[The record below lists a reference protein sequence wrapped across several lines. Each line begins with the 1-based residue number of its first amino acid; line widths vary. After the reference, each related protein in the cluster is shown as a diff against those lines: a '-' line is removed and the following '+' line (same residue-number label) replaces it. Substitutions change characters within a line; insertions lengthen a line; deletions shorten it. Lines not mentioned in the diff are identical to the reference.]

1 MKIRTRALVL
11 LAGFCASISAAAVG
25 PTASVQ
31 FLIEDPVTHK
41 HSSAVEAR
49 LDEIYDGVGQEVLR
63 STTRNSAS
71 GRSLGRLICYGPD
84 EDRDVAGTWWYVVE
98 LDGEPLISESIEIR
112 SIHH

>member
-1 MKIRTRALVL
+1 M
-11 LAGFCASISAAAVG
+11 
-25 PTASVQ
+25 Q

-41 HSSAVEAR
+41 QSPAVEAR
-49 LDEIYDGVGQEVLR
+49 LDDYVCVSIHAELVPDGDHAMQLTIYDGVGQEVLR

-84 EDRDVAGTWWYVVE
+84 EDRDVPGTWWYVVE

-112 SIHH
+112 SIHY